1 MGWSATPSTKNY
13 LLDHVLYEMQ
23 MYLYTYS
30 LLHQAAFGDQ
40 LLFNAVWNSHK
51 VALRNLMSFFGI
63 SGQKGKDE
71 IVYNSFSFAEK
82 PANRKSR
89 QQYYSPLSK
98 AINHIAV
105 DRFLGYNGK
114 KLDDVV
120 IQAREALFTEIQ
132 QYIQLF
138 IHHLETEKNITY
150 RYEAD
155 GNSQVADISTELSD
169 IRVQGMIAKVKQLD
183 GMCSLIF
190 QSAII
195 PPATP

>member
-1 MGWSATPSTKNY
+1 
-13 LLDHVLYEMQ
+13 
-23 MYLYTYS
+23 
-30 LLHQAAFGDQ
+30 
-40 LLFNAVWNSHK
+40 
-51 VALRNLMSFFGI
+51 MSFFGI